1 MLSLSVM
8 FLSTPSSKY
17 LQHTAIMVFYPEL
30 PLLKELILQRQ
41 QEEKTGK

>member
-17 LQHTAIMVFYPEL
+17 LQNGTIMVFYPEL
-30 PLLKELILQRQ
+30 PLLKEFIL
-41 QEEKTGK
+41 